1 MIKEEIVFYLKSN
14 LGKFPFSELK
24 AQLLSEGVSEEDIKD
39 ALKAAKRAQSRER
52 FGRFLM
58 VLGGLALFSSVVFI
72 FLRPTRQRLGNPITS
87 PVFLS
92 PFAYT
97 LHIPNGYE
105 AVVDQRT
112 KRRETVFFCQK
123 GTDPSTF
130 LDQSLYGQLGIVRLK
145 TLPNPFPNDISAF
158 QKLSQIVISRAKTN
172 RSPFQVKPL
181 EVSNMPGLE
190 IDFSPPASKIL
201 TYILGS
207 KNLYIFLTGPSNPNG
222 PVIIGSLR
230 EI

>member
-39 ALKAAKRAQSRER
+39 ALKAAKHAQSRER
-52 FGRFLM
+52 FGRLLM
-58 VLGGLALFSSVVFI
+58 VLGGLALFASVVFI
-72 FLRPTRQRLGNPITS
+72 FLRPTRPQLGNPITS

-92 PFAYT
+92 HFGYT
-97 LHIPNGYE
+97 LHIPDGYE
-105 AVVDQRT
+105 AIVDQKT

-130 LDQSLYGQLGIVRLK
+130 LDRSLYGQLGIVRLK
-145 TLPNPFPNDISAF
+145 VLPNPFPNDLSAF
-158 QKLSQIVISRAKTN
+158 QKLRQMILSRAKTN
-172 RSPFQVKPL
+172 RSPFQVKLLNIANMAGL
-181 EVSNMPGLE
+181 EV
-190 IDFSPPASKIL
+190 DFDPPASKIL

-222 PVIIGSLR
+222 PVIIGSLQ

>member
-1 MIKEEIVFYLKSN
+1 MIKEEVVFYLKSN

-39 ALKAAKRAQSRER
+39 ALKAAKRAKSRER

-58 VLGGLALFSSVVFI
+58 ALGGLALFSSLVFI
-72 FLRPTRQRLGNPITS
+72 FLRPPRPRLGNPITR

-92 PFAYT
+92 QFGYT
-97 LHIPNGYE
+97 IHIPDGYE
-105 AVVDQRT
+105 AITDKKT

-130 LDQSLYGQLGIVRLK
+130 LDRSLYGQLGIVRLK
-145 TLPNPFPNDISAF
+145 ILPNPFPNDISAF
-158 QKLSQIVISRAKTN
+158 DKLSRTIVSQAKTN
-172 RSPFQVKPL
+172 GSPFQL
-181 EVSNMPGLE
+181 ESLNISNMPGIE
-190 IDFSPPASKIL
+190 VNFAPPASKLL
-201 TYILGS
+201 TYILGQ

-222 PVIIGSLR
+222 PIIIGSLR